1 MNLTVNNESKY
12 AIVWM
17 TNAEKADPE
26 MMKSLQPLIEEYK
39 EKKYRLVIFESGEQ
53 DLVEKTSD
61 LLIHNRGLER
71 VENED
76 VTVLPKSVAR
86 SR

>member
-26 MMKSLQPLIEEYK
+26 MMKSLQPLIEEFK
-39 EKKYRLVIFESGEQ
+39 ILFPKKLKKYSLG
-53 DLVEKTSD
+53 
-61 LLIHNRGLER
+61 NRH
-71 VENED
+71 
-76 VTVLPKSVAR
+76 
-86 SR
+86 

>member
-17 TNAEKADPE
+17 TNAEKDDPE
-26 MMKSLQPLIEEYK
+26 MMKSLQPLIEECK
-39 EKKYRLVIFESGEQ
+39 EKKYRLVIFESGEK
-53 DLVEKTSD
+53 DLVENTSD

-71 VENED
+71 EENEE
-76 VTVLPKSVAR
+76 VTVLPKSAVK

>member
-12 AIVWM
+12 VIVWM
-17 TNAEKADPE
+17 NNAEKDDLE
-26 MMKSLQPLIEEYK
+26 MMKSLQPLIEECK

-76 VTVLPKSVAR
+76 VTVLPKSAAK

>member
-1 MNLTVNNESKY
+1 MITSKDTHLM
-12 AIVWM
+12 M
-17 TNAEKADPE
+17 TNAEKTDPE
-26 MMKSLQPLIEEYK
+26 MMKSLQPLIEECK
-39 EKKYRLVIFESGEQ
+39 EKKYRFVIFESGEQ

-71 VENED
+71 GENED
-76 VTVLPKSVAR
+76 ATVFPKSVAR

>member
-17 TNAEKADPE
+17 NNVEKDDPE
-26 MMKSLQPLIEEYK
+26 MMKSLQPLIEECK
-39 EKKYRLVIFESGEQ
+39 EKKYRLVIFESGKK
-53 DLVEKTSD
+53 DLVAKTTD

-71 VENED
+71 AENED
-76 VTVLPKSVAR
+76 VTILPGQVAR
-86 SR
+86 